1 MGNVRRVYAEKKP
14 QYAVAAKSL
23 YSEIKSYL
31 GITTVTG
38 VRVLIRY
45 DIENISEDTYK
56 KALKTVFSMIITKKN
71 LLMKAGRSAWNF
83 CRDSSIRERIPQSSA
98 SSC

>member
-31 GITTVTG
+31 GITMVTG

-45 DIENISEDTYK
+45 DIEN
-56 KALKTVFSMIITKKN
+56 
-71 LLMKAGRSAWNF
+71 LLMKAGYSAWNF
-83 CRDSSIRERIPQSSA
+83 CRDSLTREQIPQSSA